1 MDFNFEIYQQK
12 KKELI
17 GSVFSNWLNYQ
28 NNIVFLIQKVSR
40 PYAALKFAGVE
51 VFFNKIHTHFAN
63 SLLSMFFLK
72 FQQMVRFAI
81 FEP

>member
-1 MDFNFEIYQQK
+1 MNLSVQFSQIG
-12 KKELI
+12 LI
-17 GSVFSNWLNYQ
+17 IKTLSF
-28 NNIVFLIQKVSR
+28 FLIQKASR

-63 SLLSMFFLK
+63 SLLSIFFLK
-72 FQQMVRFAI
+72 FQLMVRFAI